1 MSEELKRMVPTGI
14 IFVIGVLVMSAYFTG
29 NSTLNNT
36 VSDINSWAIII
47 ISFSLTVALIRMV
60 YSRGRNLIS
69 MKQGEWYYSAIFLV
83 VLFVQLVLG
92 LVYGT
97 SYSLYQNIW
106 GIMMDANSA
115 MSATTALFII
125 SSAYRVF
132 RARNKEALV
141 LMIVAVLVMIGQT
154 TMGEALW
161 SGFPAIRNW
170 VWDTPAAG
178 AMRGIT
184 IVTAVGL
191 VALTLRIMVGITK
204 ATGEASAGAGQE

>member
-1 MSEELKRMVPTGI
+1 MSEELKRMVPTAI
-14 IFVIGVLVMSAYFTG
+14 IFVVGVLVMLAYFTG
-29 NSTLNNT
+29 NSALGNT
-36 VSDINSWAIII
+36 VTDINSWAIII

-60 YSRGRNLIS
+60 YTRGRNLIS
-69 MKQGEWYYSAIFLV
+69 MKGEWYYSAIFLV
-83 VLFVQLVLG
+83 VLLLQLVLG
-92 LVYGT
+92 RMYGT
-97 SYSLYQNIW
+97 SSPLYQNIW
-106 GIMMDANSA
+106 GIMKSANSA
-115 MSATTALFII
+115 ISATTALFII

-141 LMIVAVLVMIGQT
+141 LMIVAVLVMMGQT

-204 ATGEASAGAGQE
+204 TTGEAPTGAGSE